1 MSRPGGRLVAVFC
14 LFLTVSA
21 RAGPVPAKRIVSL
34 APHLTELVFD
44 AGAGSLLVGAVEY
57 SDYPSEARAIPRVG
71 DAFRLDRE
79 RLAKLEPDLVLAW
92 KGGTPDSVI
101 TQLQQTGYRVEA
113 IEILDPA
120 GVADA
125 LERVGQLAGT
135 ANIAGRRAA
144 SFRNGFADLQREYSG
159 RTPVRVF
166 FQVSER
172 PLFTVGADQLIG
184 KVIETCGGLNV
195 FAELQQLAAVV
206 SEESVVA
213 ADPQVI
219 LTPARA
225 GDDPLARW
233 RRFRR
238 MAAVRDDHMFVVD
251 GDQVARQS
259 LRLIEGARQVCELID
274 RVRPPEA

>member
-1 MSRPGGRLVAVFC
+1 MSRPGGGLAAVLC
-14 LFLTVSA
+14 LFLAVSA
-21 RAGPVPAKRIVSL
+21 WAGSAPAKRIVSL

-57 SDYPSEARAIPRVG
+57 SDYPPEAHAIPRVG

-79 RLAKLEPDLVLAW
+79 RLANLEPDLVLAW

-101 TQLQQTGYRVEA
+101 TQLQQTGYQVEA

-125 LERVGQLAGT
+125 LERIGRLAGT
-135 ANIAGRRAA
+135 ANVAGPRAA
-144 SFRNGFADLQREYSG
+144 SFRNTFADLQREYSG
-159 RTPVRVF
+159 RAPVRVF

-184 KVIETCGGLNV
+184 KVIEACGGLNV
-195 FAELQQLAAVV
+195 FADLQQLAAVV

-213 ADPQVI
+213 ADPQII

-238 MAAVRDDHMFVVD
+238 MTAVRDDHMFVVD
-251 GDQVARQS
+251 GDQIARQS
-259 LRLIEGARQVCELID
+259 LRLIEGTRQVCELID
-274 RVRPPEA
+274 TVRSRES

>member
-1 MSRPGGRLVAVFC
+1 MSRAGWRLAAVLC
-14 LFLTVSA
+14 LFLAVSVW
-21 RAGPVPAKRIVSL
+21 AGSAPAKRVVSL

-57 SDYPSEARAIPRVG
+57 SDYPPEARAIPRVG

-79 RLAKLEPDLVLAW
+79 RLANLEPDLVLAW
-92 KGGTPDSVI
+92 RGGTPDSVI
-101 TQLQQTGYRVEA
+101 TQLQQSGYQVEA

-125 LERVGQLAGT
+125 LERIGRLAGT
-135 ANIAGRRAA
+135 ANVAGPRAA
-144 SFRNGFADLQREYSG
+144 SFRNSFADLQREYSG

-184 KVIETCGGLNV
+184 KVIEACGGLNV
-195 FAELQQLAAVV
+195 FADLQQLAAVV

-213 ADPQVI
+213 ADPQII

-238 MAAVRDDHMFVVD
+238 MTAVRDDHMFVVD
-251 GDQVARQS
+251 GDQIARQS
-259 LRLIEGARQVCELID
+259 LRLIEGTRQVCELID
-274 RVRPPEA
+274 RARPRES